1 MSRVNFVSN
10 PSFKTNTTGWSSTGS
25 STIARVTSDSV
36 FGSSCL
42 EVTKAASS
50 NSGAALASRIAVS
63 ENISYAVSAY
73 VKIPTGYEDGSIQIK
88 LEWFTAVS
96 GGSSISSTTS
106 SLADVVSGADW
117 TRLAKIATAPAT
129 AAGAMISVIQPT
141 AGTANEKFLVDAVLF
156 EQSSSVNLYIDEPT
170 QAYETT
176 TVNRSLTE
184 LPRPWI
190 TGMKLEADIQL
201 GGLILNTIDENGVVW
216 VATDISGWWEHPDP
230 EVPDID
236 RGWGDGSY
244 DVRGRWRARQLE
256 LSGVFLTPD
265 PALVPAA
272 RNTLIEATSLVY
284 TNAWLYVNENPTKA
298 SRVRL
303 SGKPSIQTVN
313 ARGRTEF
320 SVGLRAAD
328 PIKYEWNWENVDGYT
343 TLTIPAKNTSTSE
356 TGTRTVTNNG
366 NTNVTVIMEITGPLT
381 GPGEIYNAATDQ
393 LLTTVQ
399 TLRPATSKSVTNKA
413 LTSNVATL
421 TTSTTH
427 GFLAGDSVTV
437 SISDAVFDGVQTVL
451 TVPTTSTFTFAKT
464 NTNVSPAA
472 ASGTASIA
480 VDVLEIDTYDKEVAF
495 NGSTESTRSMID
507 TLVDWIVLAPG
518 ENEITFEDTGQAN
531 GTASMVVYYRSGWIG

>member
-1 MSRVNFVSN
+1 MSRVNYVSN
-10 PSFKTNTTGWSSTGS
+10 PSFQTNTTGWSLTGG

-42 EVTKAASS
+42 EVTKAAAS
-50 NSGAALASRIAVS
+50 NSGVSLTNRIAVTPS
-63 ENISYAVSAY
+63 LTYAVSAY
-73 VKIPTGYEDGSIQIK
+73 VKIPTADEDGSLQIK
-88 LEWFTAVS
+88 VEWFTAVS

-106 SLADVVSGADW
+106 SLAAITSGSDW
-117 TRLAKIATAPAT
+117 TRLAKIATAPVN
-129 AAGAMISVIQPT
+129 AAGVMISVIQPT
-141 AGTANEKFLVDAVLF
+141 AGTASKKFLVDAVLF

-190 TGMKLEADIQL
+190 TGMKLQADVQL

-216 VATDISGWWEHPDP
+216 VATDIAGWWEHPEP
-230 EVPDID
+230 EIPDID

-244 DVRGRWRARQLE
+244 DVRGRWRARQIE
-256 LSGVFLTPD
+256 LTGVFLTPD
-265 PALVPAA
+265 PLLVPAA
-272 RNTLIEATSLVY
+272 RNTLIEASNLVY

-298 SRVRL
+298 SKVRL

-320 SVGLRAAD
+320 SIGLRAAD
-328 PIKYEWNWENVDGYT
+328 PIKYEWNWEQVDGYST
-343 TLTIPAKNTSTSE
+343 VTIPAKNVATSE
-356 TGTRTVTNNG
+356 TGTRVITNNG
-366 NTNVTVIMEITGPLT
+366 NTNVSVILEITGPL
-381 GPGEIYNAATDQ
+381 GGSGEIYNYATDQ
-393 LLTTVQ
+393 LITTVQ
-399 TLRPATSKSVTNKA
+399 QLRPATTKTVSNKA
-413 LTSNVATL
+413 LNSDIATL
-421 TTSTTH
+421 TTSDAH
-427 GFLAGDSVTV
+427 GFLPGDLVTV
-437 SISDAVFDGVQTVL
+437 SISDAVFDGTQTIL
-451 TVPTTSTFTFAKT
+451 TVPTTSTFTYSKV
-464 NTNVSPAA
+464 NTNVSSTA
-472 ASGTASIA
+472 ASGNASIA

-518 ENEITFEDTGQAN
+518 DNEIIFEDTGAAN

>member
-1 MSRVNFVSN
+1 MSN
-10 PSFKTNTTGWSSTGS
+10 PSFKTNTTGWSVTGS

-42 EVTKAASS
+42 EVTKAAAS
-50 NSGAALASRIAVS
+50 NSGVSLTSRIAVTQ
-63 ENISYAVSAY
+63 NLSYAVSAY
-73 VKIPTGYEDGSIQIK
+73 VKIPAAYEDGSLQIK
-88 LEWFTAVS
+88 IEWFTAVT

-106 SLADVVSGADW
+106 FLADVVSGSDW
-117 TRLAKIATAPAT
+117 TRIAKIATAPST
-129 AAGAMISVIQPT
+129 AAGVMISVIQPT
-141 AGTANEKFLVDAVLF
+141 AGTASEKFLVDAVLF
-156 EQSSSVNLYIDEPT
+156 EQSSTVNLYIDEPT

-176 TVNRSLTE
+176 IVNRSLTA

-272 RNTLIEATSLVY
+272 RNALIEATSLVY

-320 SVGLRAAD
+320 SIGLRAAD
-328 PIKYEWNWENVDGYT
+328 PIKYEWNWENADGYST
-343 TLTIPAKNTSTSE
+343 MTIPAKNTATSE
-356 TGTRTVTNNG
+356 TGTRTITNNG
-366 NTNVTVIMEITGPLT
+366 NTNVTVILEITGPLT
-381 GPGEIYNAATDQ
+381 GPGEIYNAGTDQ

-427 GFLAGDSVTV
+427 GFLSGDSVTV
-437 SISDAVFDGVQTVL
+437 SISDAVFDGVHTVL
-451 TVPTTSTFTFAKT
+451 TTPTTSTFTYAKT
-464 NTNVSPAA
+464 NTNVSATA

-518 ENEITFEDTGQAN
+518 DNEITFEDTGQAN